1 VDFAG
6 SDTAMTD
13 EEAKVKQV
21 YCLYPQRG
29 GAVAVVY
36 NIPGVTNLKLSARC
50 FKNLS
55 GQITNG
61 TIPRLP
67 R

>member
-13 EEAKVKQV
+13 EEAAKVKQV
-21 YCLYPQRG
+21 YFCTAG

-50 FKNLS
+50 FQNLS
-55 GQITNG
+55 GQITMERS
-61 TIPRLP
+61 PDCQR
-67 R
+67 